1 MDGRVG
7 DLTWSIRRIEDGDGL
22 ELYLWS
28 VENQAAHEH
37 AAGQVS
43 DIARARRSVVQAMET
58 LAPTTLA
65 QHAIAAM
72 VAAK

>member
-28 VENQAAHEH
+28 VENQATHEH

-43 DIARARRSVVQAMET
+43 DLVRARRFVVQSMDT
-58 LAPTTLA
+58 LATDTPA
-65 QHAIAAM
+65 QRAIAAM